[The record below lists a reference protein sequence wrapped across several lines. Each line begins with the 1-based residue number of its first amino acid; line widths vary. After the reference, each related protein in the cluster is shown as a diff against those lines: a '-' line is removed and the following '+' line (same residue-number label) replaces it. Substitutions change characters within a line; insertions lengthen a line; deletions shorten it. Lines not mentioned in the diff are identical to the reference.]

1 MLAWAELEHASGVA
15 AMTLS
20 VLQTFVPNEGD
31 GWSWVLERLARATHS
46 DETGTEPSRELAQET
61 SGLTRSLDTHGGPSR

>member
-20 VLQTFVPNEGD
+20 VLQTFVPNEATG
-31 GWSWVLERLARATHS
+31 GLGCSNGLPVLRTPTRPVPSQAESWLRKLVA
-46 DETGTEPSRELAQET
+46 
-61 SGLTRSLDTHGGPSR
+61 